1 MLVGVT
7 WNACSYSL
15 WTNALRHKI
24 YATKQKC
31 HCWMSAFVMACIP
44 GPTCRS
50 ELLSICLQ
58 GPWCLLVWYFMLKH
72 TPTTSP
78 RSIALQPK
86 PKVDRVL
93 CCTRFFAASRAAMA
107 AASSCET
114 ALLLLLAFAL
124 SGCPLRL
131 VTPPELDPIPFAP
144 PILPAVGIL

>member
-1 MLVGVT
+1 MQLGKSVTAGCHHFRWLAYQALKSSPNMLERIAVNVP
-7 WNACSYSL
+7 SR
-15 WTNALRHKI
+15 AL
-24 YATKQKC
+24 
-31 HCWMSAFVMACIP
+31 V
-44 GPTCRS
+44 
-50 ELLSICLQ
+50 
-58 GPWCLLVWYFMLKH
+58 WCLMLKCR
-72 TPTTSP
+72 PTTSS

-131 VTPPELDPIPFAP
+131 VTPPELDPMPFAP
-144 PILPAVGIL
+144 PILPVVGIL